1 MPDKPAATAQAR
13 NSRLK
18 LIALAVLVIAMT
30 LTVAGSLWL
39 VQKKARQ
46 LALPTLHSELWQAYQ
61 IHMAMDRLL
70 LASQD
75 LLKGKLVPDDLVVR
89 VQVLR
94 SLTQPLEG
102 QHLFDF
108 LPESRPAAE
117 STLQRVISLSRQWD
131 EQAQWGDAAATRQVA
146 EQAAESLPRLQKP
159 MHEVMVA
166 TNISLANELD
176 AERQHLYDYFTGL
189 GWALLGLLIG
199 VSLLVLRLVGNYRE
213 ARELSRNLTELNQ
226 HLEQRVTERTAE
238 LAEGQALLKQIL
250 DASPSD
256 VVLADSSGKQVYF
269 VNQRLMQ
276 RLSLDQASD
285 FSLNRLF
292 CNAREALHFREAL
305 LARHRVD
312 DWEGLLAGEPPYWGV
327 VSGRL
332 LEYRGGP
339 AQLIWSYD
347 ISLRKGMEQELLVLA
362 TTDALT
368 GLSNRHAFMQR
379 AQELLKTAERFDQPC
394 TLLMLD
400 IDHFKQINDTH
411 GHQIGD
417 KVLATLGELL
427 KKELREVDIIGR
439 LGGEEFAALLAQTD
453 QIDAIQVAERL
464 RASVEAMPL
473 PRANG
478 EQVRLTLSIGLASRH
493 PAEPLEGALGRADA
507 ALYKA
512 KSAGRNRVAW
522 ATN

>member
-1 MPDKPAATAQAR
+1 MSDNPAATVQVR

-18 LIALAVLVIAMT
+18 LIALTVLVLAMT
-30 LTVAGSLWL
+30 LTVAVSLWL
-39 VQKKARQ
+39 VQKKARE

-61 IHMAMDRLL
+61 IHMEMDRLL
-70 LASQD
+70 LASQA
-75 LLKGKLVPDDLVVR
+75 LLQGRLEPDDLVVR
-89 VQVLR
+89 TQVLR
-94 SLTQPLEG
+94 SLTQSLEG

-108 LPESRPAAE
+108 LPEARPAAE
-117 STLQRVISLSRQWD
+117 NTLQRIIALSRQWD
-131 EQAQWGDAAATRQVA
+131 EQAQWGNSVAARQVA
-146 EQAAESLPRLQKP
+146 EQAVKSLPPLQKP

-176 AERQHLYDYFTGL
+176 AERQHLYGYFTGL
-189 GWALLGLLIG
+189 GWALLGLLVG
-199 VSLLVLRLVGNYRE
+199 VSLLVLRLIGNYRE
-213 ARELSRNLTELNQ
+213 AHELSHNLTELNQ
-226 HLEQRVTERTAE
+226 HLEQRVSERTLE

-256 VVLADSSGKQVYF
+256 VVLTDNSGKQVYF

-276 RLSLDQASD
+276 RLNLDKAGD

-305 LARHRVD
+305 LARHRVY
-312 DWEGLLAGEPPYWGV
+312 DWEGLLAGDPPYWGV
-327 VSGRL
+327 LSGRL

-347 ISLRKGMEQELLVLA
+347 ISVRKDMEQELLMLA

-379 AQELLKTAERFDQPC
+379 AQELLKTAERFEQPC

-411 GHQIGD
+411 GHQVGD

-427 KKELREVDIIGR
+427 RKELREVDIIGR
-439 LGGEEFAALLAQTD
+439 LGGEEFAALLPKSD
-453 QIDAIQVAERL
+453 QIEAARVAERL
-464 RASVEAMPL
+464 RASVEAMPQPCAGGAPL
-473 PRANG
+473 RM
-478 EQVRLTLSIGLASRH
+478 TLSIGLASRH
-493 PAEPLEGALGRADA
+493 PAEPLEGLLGRADT

-512 KSAGRNRVAW
+512 KSAGRNRVVR
-522 ATN
+522 ATS

>member
-1 MPDKPAATAQAR
+1 MPDTPAKRTSKPPRLMAA
-13 NSRLK
+13 
-18 LIALAVLVIAMT
+18 LVIAMA

-39 VQKKARQ
+39 VQQQARQ
-46 LALPTLHSELWQAYQ
+46 LARPTLHSELWQAYQ
-61 IHMAMDRLL
+61 IHMEMDRLL
-70 LASQD
+70 LAAQA
-75 LLKGKLVPDDLVVR
+75 LLAGKLASDDLVVR

-117 STLQRVISLSRQWD
+117 TTLERIIALSREWDRRARWGDTEGARQIAERAVQALPALQR
-131 EQAQWGDAAATRQVA
+131 
-146 EQAAESLPRLQKP
+146 P

-176 AERQHLYDYFTGL
+176 VERQHLYRYFTSL
-189 GWALLGLLIG
+189 GWALLGLLLG
-199 VSLLVLRLVGNYRE
+199 GSLLVLRLVGNYRE
-213 ARELSRNLTELNQ
+213 ARELSRNLSELNQ

-238 LAEGQALLKQIL
+238 LAEGKALLRQIL
-250 DASPSD
+250 DAIPSD
-256 VVLADSSGKQVYF
+256 VVLTDNAGKQVYF

-276 RLSLDQASD
+276 RLDLKFPDD
-285 FSLNRLF
+285 FSLSGLF
-292 CNAREALHFREAL
+292 SNAREAMHFREAL
-305 LARHRVD
+305 QARHRVD
-312 DWEGLLAGEPPYWGV
+312 DWEALLVGHEPYWGV

-347 ISLRKGMEQELLVLA
+347 ISLRKRMEQELLVLA

-368 GLSNRHAFMQR
+368 GLNNRHAFMQR
-379 AQELLKTAERFDQPC
+379 ASEMLKTAERYDQAC

-400 IDHFKQINDTH
+400 LDHFKQINDTH
-411 GHQIGD
+411 GHQVGD
-417 KVLATLGELL
+417 QVLSSLGQVLSR
-427 KKELREVDIIGR
+427 ELREVDIVGR

-453 QIDAIQVAERL
+453 QIDALQVAERL
-464 RASVEAMPL
+464 RASVEAMSL
-473 PRANG
+473 RCSDG
-478 EQVRLTLSIGLASRH
+478 QTMSLTLSIGLASRH
-493 PAEPLEGALGRADA
+493 PAEPLEGVLGRADA